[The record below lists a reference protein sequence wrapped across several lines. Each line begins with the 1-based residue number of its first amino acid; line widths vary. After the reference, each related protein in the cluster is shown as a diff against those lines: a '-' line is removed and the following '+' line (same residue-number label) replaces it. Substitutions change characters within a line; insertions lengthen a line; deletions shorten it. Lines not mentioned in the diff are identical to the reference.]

1 MPFIELDT
9 HKILKRMDE
18 IMAAIDDLN
27 AAVATLQA
35 TVNTVVTALG
45 TSGTPGTSNDAQVEV
60 DVATINAA
68 NAALQAALAPGTVVT
83 TPVATSAYPASY
95 PANYPAPANYPSG
108 PMSTLHG
115 LPLAPSGQV
124 ITPSGQIVT
133 HPIGSVPAPGYP
145 ASPVYPAVNPDGT
158 PVVPVPK
165 PGDPGYR
172 QTR

>member
-45 TSGTPGTSNDAQVEV
+45 TSGTPGTSNDAQVEI

-83 TPVATSAYPASY
+83 TPVTAAPSYATPSANQVYP
-95 PANYPAPANYPSG
+95 NEVGQVYPSG
-108 PMSTLHG
+108 AVSTLHG
-115 LPLAPSGQV
+115 AV
-124 ITPSGQIVT
+124 VT
-133 HPIGSVPAPGYP
+133 HPVGSPTQVAVPGRADQVTGI
-145 ASPVYPAVNPDGT
+145 
-158 PVVPVPK
+158 
-165 PGDPGYR
+165 
-172 QTR
+172 

>member
-83 TPVATSAYPASY
+83 TPVTALAYEVKNGLRDDPSGAVSTQAYP
-95 PANYPAPANYPSG
+95 
-108 PMSTLHG
+108 
-115 LPLAPSGQV
+115 V
-124 ITPSGQIVT
+124 
-133 HPIGSVPAPGYP
+133 GSVPIAH
-145 ASPVYPAVNPDGT
+145 T
-158 PVVPVPK
+158 VVETLPK
-165 PGDPGYR
+165 PGDPGWR

>member
-27 AAVATLQA
+27 TAVATLQA

-83 TPVATSAYPASY
+83 TPVATSAYPANY
-95 PANYPAPANYPSG
+95 PANVAPANYPSG

>member
-1 MPFIELDT
+1 
-9 HKILKRMDE
+9 
-18 IMAAIDDLN
+18 LN

-83 TPVATSAYPASY
+83 TPDEPVATSAYPAGY

-115 LPLAPSGQV
+115 AV
-124 ITPSGQIVT
+124 VT
-133 HPIGSVPAPGYP
+133 HPVGSPTQVAVPGRADQVTGI
-145 ASPVYPAVNPDGT
+145 
-158 PVVPVPK
+158 
-165 PGDPGYR
+165 
-172 QTR
+172 

>member
-27 AAVATLQA
+27 TAVATLQA

>member
-83 TPVATSAYPASY
+83 TPVATSAYPAGY
-95 PANYPAPANYPSG
+95 PANYPANVAPANYPAG
-108 PMSTLHG
+108 PVSTLHG
-115 LPLAPSGQV
+115 AV
-124 ITPSGQIVT
+124 VT
-133 HPIGSVPAPGYP
+133 HPVGSPTQVAVPGRADQVTGI
-145 ASPVYPAVNPDGT
+145 
-158 PVVPVPK
+158 
-165 PGDPGYR
+165 
-172 QTR
+172 

>member
-9 HKILKRMDE
+9 HKILKRLDE

-27 AAVATLQA
+27 TAVATLQA

-83 TPVATSAYPASY
+83 TPVTALAYEVK
-95 PANYPAPANYPSG
+95 NGLRDDPSG
-108 PMSTLHG
+108 PVSTLHG
-115 LPLAPSGQV
+115 AV
-124 ITPSGQIVT
+124 VT
-133 HPIGSVPAPGYP
+133 HPVRSPTQVSVPGRADQVTGI
-145 ASPVYPAVNPDGT
+145 
-158 PVVPVPK
+158 
-165 PGDPGYR
+165 
-172 QTR
+172 

>member
-45 TSGTPGTSNDAQVEV
+45 TSGTPGTSNDAQVEI

-83 TPVATSAYPASY
+83 TPVTA
-95 PANYPAPANYPSG
+95 
-108 PMSTLHG
+108 
-115 LPLAPSGQV
+115 APS
-124 ITPSGQIVT
+124 
-133 HPIGSVPAPGYP
+133 Y
-145 ASPVYPAVNPDGT
+145 
-158 PVVPVPK
+158 VPVPVLAHPVGSPTQVSV
-165 PGDPGYR
+165 PGRADQVTGI
-172 QTR
+172 

>member
-27 AAVATLQA
+27 AAVATLLA

-60 DVATINAA
+60 EVATINAA

-83 TPVATSAYPASY
+83 TPVTAAPSYATPFANQVYP
-95 PANYPAPANYPSG
+95 NEVGQVYPSG
-108 PMSTLHG
+108 AVSTLHG
-115 LPLAPSGQV
+115 AV
-124 ITPSGQIVT
+124 VT
-133 HPIGSVPAPGYP
+133 HPVGSPTQVAVPGRADQVTGI
-145 ASPVYPAVNPDGT
+145 
-158 PVVPVPK
+158 
-165 PGDPGYR
+165 
-172 QTR
+172 

>member
-83 TPVATSAYPASY
+83 TPVATSAYPAGY
-95 PANYPAPANYPSG
+95 PANYPANVSADMDPEPPLALNVPANYPSG
-108 PMSTLHG
+108 PVSTLHG
-115 LPLAPSGQV
+115 AV
-124 ITPSGQIVT
+124 VT
-133 HPIGSVPAPGYP
+133 HPVGSPTQVAVPGRADQVTGI
-145 ASPVYPAVNPDGT
+145 
-158 PVVPVPK
+158 
-165 PGDPGYR
+165 
-172 QTR
+172 